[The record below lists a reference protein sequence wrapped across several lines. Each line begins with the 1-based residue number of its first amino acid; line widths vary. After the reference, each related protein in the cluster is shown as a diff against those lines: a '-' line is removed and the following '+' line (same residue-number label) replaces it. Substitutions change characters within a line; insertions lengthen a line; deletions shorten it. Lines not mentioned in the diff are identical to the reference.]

1 MLQRDFGKNIRFW
14 KGELYMEKYTR
25 TISERDLENARWHF
39 NNNMTYK
46 MQADMQN
53 YKNARADIAYLL
65 ELREEEKVEKTENCS
80 QACPRCGRAV
90 NGNFCSNCG
99 QALRY

>member
-1 MLQRDFGKNIRFW
+1 MTIKV
-14 KGELYMEKYTR
+14 ER

>member
-25 TISERDLENARWHF
+25 TISERDLENAIWHF

-65 ELREEEKVEKTENCS
+65 ELREEKMVVECVRDAEVK
-80 QACPRCGRAV
+80 
-90 NGNFCSNCG
+90 
-99 QALRY
+99 